1 MLVGVRSR
9 GENRNVVRIK
19 LRVGGEHGQILQL
32 CLGDNEPIE
41 GIAMMGRKRGYVQRV
56 TMVNG

>member
-1 MLVGVRSR
+1 MVVGVRSR
-9 GENRNVVRIK
+9 GENRDVVQVE

-32 CLGDNEPIE
+32 RLGDNDPIE
-41 GIAMMGRKRGYVQRV
+41 GIAMMGRKRAYVQRV